1 MFLRFRCFRYSRVST
16 WSKFH
21 EKHSFRQTPFEQ
33 TFETDV
39 RTKVKK
45 LTSLYYALWRQHGRS
60 YHLVTS
66 STIRFEERNF
76 PLKFHTT
83 VSSLLSRRFF
93 RNKKCFLAALS
104 AAQREN
110 LSGRKTFPR
119 DVATFGRSPTV
130 ADYQPDGFSIRLGT
144 RRYLI
149 DKLTRKWS
157 HCRRKGQRAAAI
169 CRSQVKHAGCAG
181 GSDNG

>member
-21 EKHSFRQTPFEQ
+21 ERHSFRQTPFEQ
-33 TFETDV
+33 TFE

-45 LTSLYYALWRQHGRS
+45 LTSLYYVLWRQHGRS